1 MSFME
6 TKKLT
11 RAEEEMMLVL
21 WKLNKAFLKDI
32 IASYPDPKPN
42 QSTVSTILRT
52 LEKKGFAR
60 HTAYSKTFEYYPM
73 IAKRSYSR
81 TFFRDF
87 LEKYF
92 EGSYEELVTFLSA
105 EMELQ
110 LRVPEPIAAEN
121 TKKEKVAEPVEN
133 LAQLSLF

>member
-1 MSFME
+1 M
-6 TKKLT
+6 KKLT

-32 IASYPDPKPN
+32 IASYPEPRPN

-60 HTAYSKTFEYYPM
+60 HTAYSKTFEYYPTVP
-73 IAKRSYSR
+73 KRAYSR
-81 TFFRDF
+81 IFFNDF

-92 EGSYEELVTFLSA
+92 GGSYEELVAFLSS
-105 EMELQ
+105 EMALQ
-110 LRVPEPIAAEN
+110 LRVPEEVATEK
-121 TKKEKVAEPVEN
+121 TKVQKPVEQVEN

>member
-1 MSFME
+1 
-6 TKKLT
+6 
-11 RAEEEMMLVL
+11 MLVL

-32 IASYPDPKPN
+32 IAAYPEPRPN

-60 HTAYSKTFEYYPM
+60 HTAYSKTFEYYPTV
-73 IAKRSYSR
+73 AKRAYSR
-81 TFFRDF
+81 IFFRDF

-92 EGSYEELVTFLSA
+92 EGSYEELVMFLSS

-110 LRVPEPIAAEN
+110 LRVPEPVMS
-121 TKKEKVAEPVEN
+121 EKPRIEKAVEQVEN

>member
-1 MSFME
+1 M
-6 TKKLT
+6 KKLT

-32 IASYPDPKPN
+32 IAAHPDPTPN

-60 HTAYSKTFEYYPM
+60 HNAYSKTFEYYPVVP
-73 IAKRSYSR
+73 KRSYSR
-81 TFFRDF
+81 VFFKDF

-92 EGSYEELVTFLSA
+92 GGSYDELVTFLSS
-105 EMELQ
+105 EMEMQ
-110 LRVPEPIAAEN
+110 LRVPEEVNGSKI
-121 TKKEKVAEPVEN
+121 KGSKVVEPTED
-133 LAQLSLF
+133 LKQLSLF

>member
-1 MSFME
+1 
-6 TKKLT
+6 
-11 RAEEEMMLVL
+11 MMLVL

-32 IASYPDPKPN
+32 IAAHPDPKPN

-52 LEKKGFAR
+52 LEKKGYAR
-60 HTAYSKTFEYYPM
+60 HTAYSKVFEYYPTVP
-73 IAKRSYSR
+73 KRAYSR
-81 TFFRDF
+81 IFFRDF
-87 LEKYF
+87 FDKYF

-110 LRVPEPIAAEN
+110 LRVPEPIVSEKAKQE
-121 TKKEKVAEPVEN
+121 KKEEAEPN

>member
-1 MSFME
+1 M
-6 TKKLT
+6 KKLT

-21 WKLNKAFLKDI
+21 WRLNKAFLKDI
-32 IASYPDPKPN
+32 IAAYPDPRPN

-60 HTAYSKTFEYYPM
+60 HNAYSKTFEYYPTV
-73 IAKRSYSR
+73 AKRAYSR
-81 TFFRDF
+81 IFFRDF

-92 EGSYEELVTFLSA
+92 EGSYEELVTFLSS

-110 LRVPEPIAAEN
+110 LRVPETVVP
-121 TKKEKVAEPVEN
+121 EKAKPEKLVEQVEN
-133 LAQLSLF
+133 LNQLSLF

>member
-1 MSFME
+1 M
-6 TKKLT
+6 KKLT

-32 IASYPDPKPN
+32 IAAYPDPKPN

-60 HTAYSKTFEYYPM
+60 HNAYSKTFEYYPTVP
-73 IAKRSYSR
+73 KRSYSR
-81 TFFRDF
+81 IFFNDF

-92 EGSYEELVTFLSA
+92 GGSYEELVAFLSS
-105 EMELQ
+105 EMALQ
-110 LRVPEPIAAEN
+110 LRVPEDVVTEKAKA
-121 TKKEKVAEPVEN
+121 TKPVEQTEN

>member
-1 MSFME
+1 M
-6 TKKLT
+6 KKLT

-21 WKLNKAFLKDI
+21 WRLNKAFLKDV
-32 IASYPDPKPN
+32 IAAYPEPRPN

-60 HTAYSKTFEYYPM
+60 HVAYSKTFEYYPT
-73 IAKRSYSR
+73 IPKRAYSR
-81 TFFRDF
+81 VFFRDF

-92 EGSYEELVTFLSA
+92 EGSYEELVTFLSS

-110 LRVPEPIAAEN
+110 LRVPEPVAPEKHKSEKSAEQ
-121 TKKEKVAEPVEN
+121 VEN
-133 LAQLSLF
+133 LSQLSLF

>member
-1 MSFME
+1 M
-6 TKKLT
+6 KKLT

-32 IASYPDPKPN
+32 IAAYPDPKPN

-60 HTAYSKTFEYYPM
+60 HTAYSKTFEYYPTVP
-73 IAKRSYSR
+73 KRSYSR
-81 TFFRDF
+81 IFFNDF

-92 EGSYEELVTFLSA
+92 GGSYEELVAFLSS
-105 EMELQ
+105 EMALQ
-110 LRVPEPIAAEN
+110 LRVPEDVV
-121 TKKEKVAEPVEN
+121 TEKAKTAKPVEQTEN

>member
-1 MSFME
+1 M
-6 TKKLT
+6 KKLT

-21 WKLNKAFLKDI
+21 WRLNKAFLKDI
-32 IASYPDPKPN
+32 ISAYPEPKPN

-60 HTAYSKTFEYYPM
+60 HNAYSKTFEYYPTV
-73 IAKRSYSR
+73 AKRAYSR
-81 TFFRDF
+81 IFFRDF

-92 EGSYEELVTFLSA
+92 EGSYEELVTFLSS

-110 LRVPEPIAAEN
+110 LRVPEPVVP
-121 TKKEKVAEPVEN
+121 EKAKPEKQVEQVEN
-133 LAQLSLF
+133 LNQLSLF

>member
-1 MSFME
+1 M
-6 TKKLT
+6 KKLT

-32 IASYPDPKPN
+32 IAAYPEPRPN

-52 LEKKGFAR
+52 LERKGYAR
-60 HTAYSKTFEYYPM
+60 HNAYSKTFEYYPTVP
-73 IAKRSYSR
+73 KRSYSR
-81 TFFRDF
+81 VFFNDF

-92 EGSYEELVTFLSA
+92 GGSYEELVTFLSS
-105 EMELQ
+105 EMAMQ
-110 LRVPEPIAAEN
+110 LRVPEEV
-121 TKKEKVAEPVEN
+121 VAEKAKPQKQAEQSEN

>member
-1 MSFME
+1 M
-6 TKKLT
+6 KKLT

-32 IASYPDPKPN
+32 IAAYPDPKPN

-60 HTAYSKTFEYYPM
+60 HTAYSKTFEYYPTVP
-73 IAKRSYSR
+73 KRSYSR
-81 TFFRDF
+81 IFFNDF

-92 EGSYEELVTFLSA
+92 GGSYEELVAFLSS
-105 EMELQ
+105 EMALQ
-110 LRVPEPIAAEN
+110 LRVPEDVVTEKTKAA
-121 TKKEKVAEPVEN
+121 KPVEQTEN

>member
-1 MSFME
+1 M
-6 TKKLT
+6 KKLT

-32 IASYPDPKPN
+32 IAAYPDPKPN

-60 HTAYSKTFEYYPM
+60 HTAYSKTFEYYPTVP
-73 IAKRSYSR
+73 KRSYSR
-81 TFFRDF
+81 IFFNDF

-92 EGSYEELVTFLSA
+92 GGSYEELVAFLSS
-105 EMELQ
+105 EMALQ
-110 LRVPEPIAAEN
+110 LRVPEDVATEK
-121 TKKEKVAEPVEN
+121 TKATKPVEQTEN